1 MLALRTADKIALVT
15 FCTRFHLYI
24 HAYSLILQG
33 RNLTLTQIAAIESVV
48 IAAQFL
54 MEIPTGIVADRI
66 GRRWSVI
73 ASVFLMMCGE
83 LIFLFSREYWQ
94 YLFLAFITGTGFAF
108 NSGASEALIYDS
120 LPDDTNRDDAMR
132 RAMGRIGASGQIAFF
147 LSPIVGGLLL
157 DDLAPERISLAIG
170 LTVGA
175 LVIGVLIALTLRENQ
190 NAIRRTNL
198 ISIIKEGI
206 GELQHNRNWRRLLLF
221 AALTTPF
228 GGTLITTLAA
238 PYLNQNDV
246 PVFGIGLALS
256 IGSLLAAFTQAN
268 AHRIEKRFGTWRSLL
283 LLSAF
288 PGLLYLGA
296 AGLHGH
302 GAIAAWS
309 VIVTLYAFN
318 DMRESL
324 FSAAQNRLLKTD
336 SRATAL
342 SLGNMLFSVYIA
354 LLAPIYASLGMQA
367 FVVMGSVILVAT
379 LALRKFAKEE
389 QWESEIKYVR

>member
-1 MLALRTADKIALVT
+1 
-15 FCTRFHLYI
+15 
-24 HAYSLILQG
+24 
-33 RNLTLTQIAAIESVV
+33 
-48 IAAQFL
+48 
-54 MEIPTGIVADRI
+54 
-66 GRRWSVI
+66 
-73 ASVFLMMCGE
+73 
-83 LIFLFSREYWQ
+83 
-94 YLFLAFITGTGFAF
+94 
-108 NSGASEALIYDS
+108 
-120 LPDDTNRDDAMR
+120 
-132 RAMGRIGASGQIAFF
+132 
-147 LSPIVGGLLL
+147 
-157 DDLAPERISLAIG
+157 
-170 LTVGA
+170 
-175 LVIGVLIALTLRENQ
+175 
-190 NAIRRTNL
+190 
-198 ISIIKEGI
+198 
-206 GELQHNRNWRRLLLF
+206 
-221 AALTTPF
+221 
-228 GGTLITTLAA
+228 
-238 PYLNQNDV
+238 
-246 PVFGIGLALS
+246 
-256 IGSLLAAFTQAN
+256 
-268 AHRIEKRFGTWRSLL
+268 LL

-318 DMRESL
+318 DMRGSL